1 MVPALEYGRLRAA
14 RLFPGRTKL
23 THRRRIHP
31 LPRTLAAP
39 LVVLALTIAA
49 APAAGASTVSSQ
61 RAQAAA
67 VMHRLDQLQTRRDVA
82 AAHEAT
88 ARAQLAAARAAEAT
102 TAAELAASRSSLHA
116 AQSMLAQE
124 LVATYKNGGG
134 DPVAYVLAAGSFSDL
149 LSRVDVLRRAD
160 SAGSDLITQ
169 INATQHTIENQEQ
182 AQQAAVQQA
191 ATAAQEA
198 AAAGTQLDTAIARAR
213 AVLASVNANIQTL
226 LAGERKRR
234 TQLADTHGDG
244 GSGGATGSGGSGGS
258 GGGSPPPS
266 NVFYGESTW
275 YGPGFAGHRTADGE
289 IFNPN
294 ALTCASPWLP
304 FNTQLRV
311 TNLSTGLSVQVRV
324 NDRGP
329 FGRGVL
335 DLSAHAAQIV
345 HLSGWQRVRIQIL
358 P

>member
-1 MVPALEYGRLRAA
+1 M
-14 RLFPGRTKL
+14 
-23 THRRRIHP
+23 
-31 LPRTLAAP
+31 PRTLAAP
-39 LVVLALTIAA
+39 LVVLALIIAA
-49 APAAGASTVSSQ
+49 APAAGASTVGSQ

-88 ARAQLAAARAAEAT
+88 ARAQLASARAAEAT
-102 TAAELAASRSSLHA
+102 TAAELAASRRSLVA

-169 INATQHTIENQEQ
+169 ISATQHTIQVQEQ

-198 AAAGTQLDTAIARAR
+198 ATARAQLDSAIARAR
-213 AVLASVNANIQTL
+213 AVLANVNANIQTL

-234 TQLADTHGDG
+234 TQLAATHGDG
-244 GSGGATGSGGSGGS
+244 SNPSSSTGSGGSGGS
-258 GGGSPPPS
+258 GSGSPPPS

-289 IFNPN
+289 IFDPN

-311 TNLSTGLSVQVRV
+311 TNLATGLSVQVRV

-358 P
+358 S

>member
-1 MVPALEYGRLRAA
+1 M
-14 RLFPGRTKL
+14 
-23 THRRRIHP
+23 
-31 LPRTLAAP
+31 PRTLAAP
-39 LVVLALTIAA
+39 LVVLALIIAA
-49 APAAGASTVSSQ
+49 APAAGASTVGSQ

-88 ARAQLAAARAAEAT
+88 ARAQLASARAAEAT
-102 TAAELAASRSSLHA
+102 TAAELAASRRSLDA

-160 SAGSDLITQ
+160 SAGSNLITQ
-169 INATQHTIENQEQ
+169 ISATQHAIQVQEQ
-182 AQQAAVQQA
+182 AQQAAVEQA
-191 ATAAQEA
+191 ATAAQD
-198 AAAGTQLDTAIARAR
+198 AAGARTQLDAAITRAR
-213 AVLASVNANIQTL
+213 AVLANVNANIQIL

-234 TQLADTHGDG
+234 TQLADTHGG
-244 GSGGATGSGGSGGS
+244 GTGSSTGSGGS
-258 GGGSPPPS
+258 GGGSQPPS
-266 NVFYGESTW
+266 NVFYGDSTW

-311 TNLSTGLSVQVRV
+311 TNLATGLSVQVRV

-335 DLSAHAAQIV
+335 DLSAHAAQVIG
-345 HLSGWQRVRIQIL
+345 LSGWAEVQVEIL
-358 P
+358 

>member
-1 MVPALEYGRLRAA
+1 
-14 RLFPGRTKL
+14 
-23 THRRRIHP
+23 
-31 LPRTLAAP
+31 
-39 LVVLALTIAA
+39 
-49 APAAGASTVSSQ
+49 
-61 RAQAAA
+61 
-67 VMHRLDQLQTRRDVA
+67 VMHRLDQLQTRRDTA

-102 TAAELAASRSSLHA
+102 TALELAASRRSLESA
-116 AQSMLAQE
+116 RSMLAQE

-169 INATQHTIENQEQ
+169 ISATEHTIQAQEQ
-182 AQQAAVQQA
+182 AQQAAVRQA
-191 ATAAQEA
+191 ATAEQEA
-198 AAAGTQLDTAIARAR
+198 STARTQLDTAIARAR
-213 AVLASVNANIQTL
+213 AVLAQVNAHIQTL

-234 TQLADTHGDG
+234 TELADSHGDG
-244 GSGGATGSGGSGGS
+244 GSTGSSTGSGGSGGS

-289 IFNPN
+289 IFDPN

-311 TNLSTGLSVQVRV
+311 TNLATGLSVQVRV

-335 DLSAHAAQIV
+335 DLSAHAARIV

-358 P
+358 D

>member
-1 MVPALEYGRLRAA
+1 M
-14 RLFPGRTKL
+14 
-23 THRRRIHP
+23 
-31 LPRTLAAP
+31 PRTLAAP
-39 LVVLALTIAA
+39 LVVLALIIAA
-49 APAAGASTVSSQ
+49 APAAGASTVGSQ
-61 RAQAAA
+61 RVQAAA

-88 ARAQLAAARAAEAT
+88 ARAQLASARATEAT
-102 TAAELAASRSSLHA
+102 TAAELAASRRSLGA

-169 INATQHTIENQEQ
+169 ISATQHTIQAQEQ
-182 AQQAAVQQA
+182 AQLAAVQQA
-191 ATAAQEA
+191 ATAAQDA
-198 AAAGTQLDTAIARAR
+198 ATARTQLDTAISRAR
-213 AVLASVNANIQTL
+213 AVLVHVNANIQTL

-234 TQLADTHGDG
+234 AQLADTHGDG
-244 GSGGATGSGGSGGS
+244 SSTGATGSGGS

-266 NVFYGESTW
+266 NVFYGDSTW

-311 TNLSTGLSVQVRV
+311 TNLATGLSVQVRV

-358 P
+358 S

>member
-1 MVPALEYGRLRAA
+1 V
-14 RLFPGRTKL
+14 
-23 THRRRIHP
+23 
-31 LPRTLAAP
+31 
-39 LVVLALTIAA
+39 
-49 APAAGASTVSSQ
+49 
-61 RAQAAA
+61 QAAA

-88 ARAQLAAARAAEAT
+88 ARAQLASARAAEAT
-102 TAAELAASRSSLHA
+102 TAAELAASRRSLGA

-169 INATQHTIENQEQ
+169 ISATQHTIQAQEQ
-182 AQQAAVQQA
+182 AQLAAVQQA
-191 ATAAQEA
+191 ATAAQDA
-198 AAAGTQLDTAIARAR
+198 ATARTQLDTAISRAR
-213 AVLASVNANIQTL
+213 AVLAHVNANIQTL

-234 TQLADTHGDG
+234 AQLADTHGDG
-244 GSGGATGSGGSGGS
+244 SSTGATGSGGS

-266 NVFYGESTW
+266 NVFYGDSTW

-311 TNLSTGLSVQVRV
+311 TNLATGLSVQVRV

-358 P
+358 S

>member
-1 MVPALEYGRLRAA
+1 
-14 RLFPGRTKL
+14 
-23 THRRRIHP
+23 
-31 LPRTLAAP
+31 
-39 LVVLALTIAA
+39 VLALIIAA
-49 APAAGASTVSSQ
+49 APAAGASTVGSQ

-67 VMHRLDQLQTRRDVA
+67 VMHRLDQLQTRRDTA

-102 TAAELAASRSSLHA
+102 TALELAASRRSLESA
-116 AQSMLAQE
+116 RSMLAQE

-160 SAGSDLITQ
+160 STGSDLITQ
-169 INATQHTIENQEQ
+169 ISATEHTIQAQEQ
-182 AQQAAVQQA
+182 AQQAAVRQA
-191 ATAAQEA
+191 ATAEQEA
-198 AAAGTQLDTAIARAR
+198 STARTQLDTAIARAR
-213 AVLASVNANIQTL
+213 AVLAQVNAHIQTL

-234 TQLADTHGDG
+234 TELADSHGDG
-244 GSGGATGSGGSGGS
+244 GSTGSSTGSGGSGGS
-258 GGGSPPPS
+258 GGGSSPPS

-289 IFNPN
+289 IFDPN

-311 TNLSTGLSVQVRV
+311 TNLATGLSVQVRV

-335 DLSAHAAQIV
+335 DLSAHAARIV

-358 P
+358 D

>member
-1 MVPALEYGRLRAA
+1 M
-14 RLFPGRTKL
+14 
-23 THRRRIHP
+23 
-31 LPRTLAAP
+31 PRTLAAP
-39 LVVLALTIAA
+39 LVVLALIIAA
-49 APAAGASTVSSQ
+49 APAAGASTVGSQ
-61 RAQAAA
+61 RVQAAA

-88 ARAQLAAARAAEAT
+88 ARAQLASARATEAT
-102 TAAELAASRSSLHA
+102 TAAELAASRRSLGA

-169 INATQHTIENQEQ
+169 ISATQHTIQ
-182 AQQAAVQQA
+182 AQEHAQLAAVQQA
-191 ATAAQEA
+191 ATAAQDA
-198 AAAGTQLDTAIARAR
+198 ATARTQLDTAISRAR
-213 AVLASVNANIQTL
+213 AVLVHVNANIQTL

-234 TQLADTHGDG
+234 AQLADTHGDG
-244 GSGGATGSGGSGGS
+244 SSTGATGSGGS

-266 NVFYGESTW
+266 NVFYGDSTW

-311 TNLSTGLSVQVRV
+311 TNLATGLSVQVRV

-358 P
+358 S

>member
-1 MVPALEYGRLRAA
+1 
-14 RLFPGRTKL
+14 
-23 THRRRIHP
+23 
-31 LPRTLAAP
+31 
-39 LVVLALTIAA
+39 VLALIIAA
-49 APAAGASTVSSQ
+49 APAAGASTVGSQ

-67 VMHRLDQLQTRRDVA
+67 VMHRLDRLQTRRDVA
-82 AAHEAT
+82 AAHETT

-102 TAAELAASRSSLHA
+102 TAAELAASRRSLDS

-169 INATQHTIENQEQ
+169 ISDTQRTIQAQEQ
-182 AQQAAVQQA
+182 AQQAALQQA
-191 ATAAQEA
+191 ATAAQQA
-198 AAAGTQLDTAIARAR
+198 ATARTQLDTAIAGAR
-213 AVLASVNANIQTL
+213 AVLANVNANIQTL

-234 TQLADTHGDG
+234 TQLADAHGDG
-244 GSGGATGSGGSGGS
+244 GGTGGSTSSGSSGGSGGS
-258 GGGSPPPS
+258 QPPA
-266 NVFYGESTW
+266 NVFYGDSTW

-335 DLSAHAAQIV
+335 DLSAHAAQVV

-358 P
+358 S

>member
-1 MVPALEYGRLRAA
+1 M
-14 RLFPGRTKL
+14 
-23 THRRRIHP
+23 
-31 LPRTLAAP
+31 PRTLAAP
-39 LVVLALTIAA
+39 LVVLALIIAA
-49 APAAGASTVSSQ
+49 APAAGASTVGSQ

-102 TAAELAASRSSLHA
+102 TAAELAASRRSLDS

-124 LVATYKNGGG
+124 LVASYKNGGG

-169 INATQHTIENQEQ
+169 ISATQHTIQAQEQ
-182 AQQAAVQQA
+182 AQLVAVQQA
-191 ATAAQEA
+191 ATAAQDA
-198 AAAGTQLDTAIARAR
+198 ATARTQLDTAITRAR
-213 AVLASVNANIQTL
+213 AVLAHVNANIQTL

-234 TQLADTHGDG
+234 AQLADTHGDG
-244 GSGGATGSGGSGGS
+244 SSTSATGSGGS
-258 GGGSPPPS
+258 GGSPPPS
-266 NVFYGESTW
+266 NVFYGDSTW

-311 TNLSTGLSVQVRV
+311 TNLATGLSVQVRV

-358 P
+358 S

>member
-1 MVPALEYGRLRAA
+1 M
-14 RLFPGRTKL
+14 
-23 THRRRIHP
+23 
-31 LPRTLAAP
+31 PRTLAAP
-39 LVVLALTIAA
+39 LVVLALIIAA
-49 APAAGASTVSSQ
+49 APAAGASTVGSQ
-61 RAQAAA
+61 RVQAAA

-88 ARAQLAAARAAEAT
+88 ARAQLASARAAEAT
-102 TAAELAASRSSLHA
+102 TAAELAASRRSLDA

-169 INATQHTIENQEQ
+169 ISATQHTIQAQEQ
-182 AQQAAVQQA
+182 AQLAAVQQA
-191 ATAAQEA
+191 ATAAQDA
-198 AAAGTQLDTAIARAR
+198 ATARTQLDTAISRAR
-213 AVLASVNANIQTL
+213 AVLAHVNANIQTL

-234 TQLADTHGDG
+234 AQLADTHGDG
-244 GSGGATGSGGSGGS
+244 SSTGATGSGGS

-266 NVFYGESTW
+266 NVFYGDSTW

-311 TNLSTGLSVQVRV
+311 TNLATGLSVQVRV

-358 P
+358 S

>member
-1 MVPALEYGRLRAA
+1 
-14 RLFPGRTKL
+14 
-23 THRRRIHP
+23 

-39 LVVLALTIAA
+39 LVVLALIIAA
-49 APAAGASTVSSQ
+49 APAAGASTVASQ
-61 RAQAAA
+61 RTQAAA
-67 VMHRLDQLQTRRDVA
+67 VMHRLDLLQARRDVA
-82 AAHEAT
+82 AAHETT
-88 ARAQLAAARAAEAT
+88 ARAQLTAARAAEAT
-102 TAAELAASRSSLHA
+102 TAVELAASRRSLDS

-169 INATQHTIENQEQ
+169 INATQRTIQAQEQ
-182 AQQAAVQQA
+182 AQRAAVQQA
-191 ATAAQEA
+191 GTAAQEA
-198 AAAGTQLDTAIARAR
+198 ATARTQLDTAIAGAE
-213 AVLASVNANIQTL
+213 AVLAHVNASIQTL

-244 GSGGATGSGGSGGS
+244 SGTGGATGSGGTGGGS
-258 GGGSPPPS
+258 GGGSQPPA

-311 TNLSTGLSVQVRV
+311 TNLATGLSVQVRV

>member
-1 MVPALEYGRLRAA
+1 M
-14 RLFPGRTKL
+14 
-23 THRRRIHP
+23 
-31 LPRTLAAP
+31 PRTLAAP
-39 LVVLALTIAA
+39 LVVLALIIAA
-49 APAAGASTVSSQ
+49 APAAGASTVGSQ

-67 VMHRLDQLQTRRDVA
+67 VMHRLDQLQTRRDTA

-102 TAAELAASRSSLHA
+102 TALELAASRRSLESA
-116 AQSMLAQE
+116 RSMLAQE

-160 SAGSDLITQ
+160 STGSDLITQ
-169 INATQHTIENQEQ
+169 ISATEHTIQAQEQ
-182 AQQAAVQQA
+182 AQQAAVRQA
-191 ATAAQEA
+191 ATAEQEA
-198 AAAGTQLDTAIARAR
+198 STARTQLDTAIARAR
-213 AVLASVNANIQTL
+213 AVLAQVNAHIQTL

-234 TQLADTHGDG
+234 TELADSHGDG
-244 GSGGATGSGGSGGS
+244 GSTGSSTGSGGSGGS
-258 GGGSPPPS
+258 GGGSSPPS

-289 IFNPN
+289 IFDPN

-311 TNLSTGLSVQVRV
+311 TNLATGLSVQVRV

-335 DLSAHAAQIV
+335 DLSAHAARIV

-358 P
+358 D

>member
-1 MVPALEYGRLRAA
+1 M
-14 RLFPGRTKL
+14 
-23 THRRRIHP
+23 
-31 LPRTLAAP
+31 PRTLAAS
-39 LVVLALTIAA
+39 LVVLALVIAA
-49 APAAGASTVSSQ
+49 APAAGASTVGSQ

-102 TAAELAASRSSLHA
+102 TAVELAASRRSLAA

-169 INATQHTIENQEQ
+169 ISGTQRTIQDQEQ

-198 AAAGTQLDTAIARAR
+198 ASARTQLDTAITRAR
-213 AVLASVNANIQTL
+213 AELANVNAHIQTL

-244 GSGGATGSGGSGGS
+244 TSSSTGS
-258 GGGSPPPS
+258 GGGSQTPS
-266 NVFYGESTW
+266 NVFYGDSTW

-311 TNLSTGLSVQVRV
+311 TNLASGLSVQVRV

-358 P
+358 S

>member
-1 MVPALEYGRLRAA
+1 M
-14 RLFPGRTKL
+14 
-23 THRRRIHP
+23 
-31 LPRTLAAP
+31 PRTLAAP
-39 LVVLALTIAA
+39 LVVLALIIAA
-49 APAAGASTVSSQ
+49 APAAGASTVGSQ

-88 ARAQLAAARAAEAT
+88 ARAQLASARAAEAT
-102 TAAELAASRSSLHA
+102 TAAELAASRRSLDA

-169 INATQHTIENQEQ
+169 ISATQHTIQAQEQ
-182 AQQAAVQQA
+182 AQLVAVQQA
-191 ATAAQEA
+191 ATAAQDA
-198 AAAGTQLDTAIARAR
+198 ATARTQLDTAITRAR
-213 AVLASVNANIQTL
+213 AVLAHVNANIQTL

-234 TQLADTHGDG
+234 AQLADTHGDG
-244 GSGGATGSGGSGGS
+244 SSTSATGSGGS
-258 GGGSPPPS
+258 GGSPPPS
-266 NVFYGESTW
+266 NVFYGDSTW

-311 TNLSTGLSVQVRV
+311 TNLGTGLSVQVRV

-358 P
+358 S

>member
-1 MVPALEYGRLRAA
+1 M
-14 RLFPGRTKL
+14 
-23 THRRRIHP
+23 
-31 LPRTLAAP
+31 PRTLAAP
-39 LVVLALTIAA
+39 LVVLALIIAA
-49 APAAGASTVSSQ
+49 APAAGASTVGSQ

-67 VMHRLDQLQTRRDVA
+67 VMHRLDQLQTRRDTA

-88 ARAQLAAARAAEAT
+88 ARAQLAAARAAEVT
-102 TAAELAASRSSLHA
+102 TALELAASRRSLESA
-116 AQSMLAQE
+116 RSMLAQE

-169 INATQHTIENQEQ
+169 ISATEHTIQAQEQ
-182 AQQAAVQQA
+182 AQQAAVRQA
-191 ATAAQEA
+191 ATAEQEA
-198 AAAGTQLDTAIARAR
+198 STARTQLDTAIARAR
-213 AVLASVNANIQTL
+213 AVLAQVNAHIQTL

-234 TQLADTHGDG
+234 TELADSHGDG
-244 GSGGATGSGGSGGS
+244 GSTGSSTGSGGSGGS
-258 GGGSPPPS
+258 GGGSSPPS

-289 IFNPN
+289 IFDPN

-311 TNLSTGLSVQVRV
+311 TNLATGLSVQVRV

-335 DLSAHAAQIV
+335 DLSAHAARIV

-358 P
+358 D

>member
-1 MVPALEYGRLRAA
+1 
-14 RLFPGRTKL
+14 
-23 THRRRIHP
+23 

-39 LVVLALTIAA
+39 LVVLALIIAA
-49 APAAGASTVSSQ
+49 APAAGASTVGSQ

-88 ARAQLAAARAAEAT
+88 ARTQLASARAAEAT
-102 TAAELAASRSSLHA
+102 TAAELAASRRSLAA

-169 INATQHTIENQEQ
+169 ISATQHTIQVQEQ

-198 AAAGTQLDTAIARAR
+198 ATAGTQLDSAIARAR
-213 AVLASVNANIQTL
+213 AVLANVNANIQTL

-234 TQLADTHGDG
+234 TQLAATHGDG
-244 GSGGATGSGGSGGS
+244 SNTSSSSGS

-289 IFNPN
+289 IFDPN

-311 TNLSTGLSVQVRV
+311 TNLASGLSVQVRV

-358 P
+358 S

>member
-1 MVPALEYGRLRAA
+1 
-14 RLFPGRTKL
+14 
-23 THRRRIHP
+23 

-39 LVVLALTIAA
+39 LVVLALIIAA
-49 APAAGASTVSSQ
+49 APAAGASTVGSQ
-61 RAQAAA
+61 RVQAAA

-88 ARAQLAAARAAEAT
+88 ARAQLASARATEAT
-102 TAAELAASRSSLHA
+102 TAAELAASRRSLGA

-169 INATQHTIENQEQ
+169 ISATQHTIQAQEQ
-182 AQQAAVQQA
+182 AQLAAVQQA
-191 ATAAQEA
+191 ATAAQDA
-198 AAAGTQLDTAIARAR
+198 ATARTQLDTAISRAR
-213 AVLASVNANIQTL
+213 AVLVHVNANIQTL

-234 TQLADTHGDG
+234 AQLADTHGDG
-244 GSGGATGSGGSGGS
+244 SSTGATGSGGS

-266 NVFYGESTW
+266 NVFYGDSTW

-311 TNLSTGLSVQVRV
+311 TNLATGLSVQVRV

-358 P
+358 S

>member
-1 MVPALEYGRLRAA
+1 M
-14 RLFPGRTKL
+14 
-23 THRRRIHP
+23 
-31 LPRTLAAP
+31 
-39 LVVLALTIAA
+39 LALIIAA
-49 APAAGASTVSSQ
+49 APAAGASTVGSQ

-88 ARAQLAAARAAEAT
+88 ARTQLAAARAAEAT
-102 TAAELAASRSSLHA
+102 TAAELAASRRSLEA

-169 INATQHTIENQEQ
+169 ISATQKTIQDQEQ

-198 AAAGTQLDTAIARAR
+198 ATA
-213 AVLASVNANIQTL
+213 
-226 LAGERKRR
+226 R
-234 TQLADTHGDG
+234 TQLADTHGAG
-244 GSGGATGSGGSGGS
+244 GGTGSSTGSGGSGGS

-311 TNLSTGLSVQVRV
+311 TNLATGLSVQVRV

-358 P
+358 S

>member
-1 MVPALEYGRLRAA
+1 M
-14 RLFPGRTKL
+14 
-23 THRRRIHP
+23 
-31 LPRTLAAP
+31 PRTLAAP
-39 LVVLALTIAA
+39 LVVLALIIAA
-49 APAAGASTVSSQ
+49 APAAGASTVGSQ

-88 ARAQLAAARAAEAT
+88 ARAQLASARAAEAT
-102 TAAELAASRSSLHA
+102 TAAELAASRRSLDA

-169 INATQHTIENQEQ
+169 ISATQHTIQAQEQ

-198 AAAGTQLDTAIARAR
+198 ATARTQLDTAIARAR
-213 AVLASVNANIQTL
+213 AVLAHVNANIQTL

-244 GSGGATGSGGSGGS
+244 SSTSGFDGLGRLRRRVAAT
-258 GGGSPPPS
+258 
-266 NVFYGESTW
+266 V
-275 YGPGFAGHRTADGE
+275 
-289 IFNPN
+289 
-294 ALTCASPWLP
+294 
-304 FNTQLRV
+304 
-311 TNLSTGLSVQVRV
+311 
-324 NDRGP
+324 
-329 FGRGVL
+329 
-335 DLSAHAAQIV
+335 
-345 HLSGWQRVRIQIL
+345 QRVLRR
-358 P
+358 

>member
-1 MVPALEYGRLRAA
+1 M
-14 RLFPGRTKL
+14 
-23 THRRRIHP
+23 
-31 LPRTLAAP
+31 PRTLAAP
-39 LVVLALTIAA
+39 LVVLALIIAA
-49 APAAGASTVSSQ
+49 APAAGASTVGSQ

-88 ARAQLAAARAAEAT
+88 ARAQLASARAAEAT
-102 TAAELAASRSSLHA
+102 TAAELAASRRSLDA

-169 INATQHTIENQEQ
+169 ISATQHTIQAQEQ

-191 ATAAQEA
+191 ATAAQDA
-198 AAAGTQLDTAIARAR
+198 ATARTQLDTAIARAR
-213 AVLASVNANIQTL
+213 AVLAHVDANIQTL

-244 GSGGATGSGGSGGS
+244 SSTSATGSGGS
-258 GGGSPPPS
+258 GGSPPPS
-266 NVFYGESTW
+266 NVFYGDSTW

-311 TNLSTGLSVQVRV
+311 TNLATGLSVQVRV

-358 P
+358 S

>member
-1 MVPALEYGRLRAA
+1 
-14 RLFPGRTKL
+14 
-23 THRRRIHP
+23 
-31 LPRTLAAP
+31 
-39 LVVLALTIAA
+39 VLALIIAA
-49 APAAGASTVSSQ
+49 APAAGASTVGSQ

-67 VMHRLDQLQTRRDVA
+67 VMHRLDRLQTRRDVA
-82 AAHEAT
+82 AAHETT

-102 TAAELAASRSSLHA
+102 TAAELAASRRSLDS

-169 INATQHTIENQEQ
+169 ISDTQRTIQAQEQ
-182 AQQAAVQQA
+182 AQQAALQQA
-191 ATAAQEA
+191 ATAAQQA
-198 AAAGTQLDTAIARAR
+198 ATARTQLDTAIAGAR
-213 AVLASVNANIQTL
+213 AVLANVNANIQTL

-234 TQLADTHGDG
+234 TQLADAHGDG
-244 GSGGATGSGGSGGS
+244 GGTGGSTSSGSSGGSGGS
-258 GGGSPPPS
+258 QPPAS
-266 NVFYGESTW
+266 VFYGDSTW

-335 DLSAHAAQIV
+335 DLSAHAAQVV

-358 P
+358 S

>member
-1 MVPALEYGRLRAA
+1 M
-14 RLFPGRTKL
+14 
-23 THRRRIHP
+23 
-31 LPRTLAAP
+31 
-39 LVVLALTIAA
+39 LALIIAA
-49 APAAGASTVSSQ
+49 APAAGASTVGSQ

-102 TAAELAASRSSLHA
+102 TAAELAASRRSLDS

-169 INATQHTIENQEQ
+169 ISATQHTIQAQEQ

-191 ATAAQEA
+191 ATAAQQA
-198 AAAGTQLDTAIARAR
+198 STARTQLDTAIAGAR
-213 AVLASVNANIQTL
+213 AVLAHVDANIQTL

-244 GSGGATGSGGSGGS
+244 SGTGGSTGSGGSGGS
-258 GGGSPPPS
+258 QPPA
-266 NVFYGESTW
+266 NVFYGDSTW

-311 TNLSTGLSVQVRV
+311 TNLASGLSVQVRV

>member
-1 MVPALEYGRLRAA
+1 M
-14 RLFPGRTKL
+14 
-23 THRRRIHP
+23 
-31 LPRTLAAP
+31 PRTLAAP
-39 LVVLALTIAA
+39 LVVLALLIAA
-49 APAAGASTVSSQ
+49 APAAGASTVGSQ

-88 ARAQLAAARAAEAT
+88 ARAQLASARAAEAT
-102 TAAELAASRSSLHA
+102 TAAELAASRRSLVA

-169 INATQHTIENQEQ
+169 ISATQHTIQVQEQ

-198 AAAGTQLDTAIARAR
+198 ATARAQLDSAIARAR
-213 AVLASVNANIQTL
+213 AVLANVNANIQTL

-234 TQLADTHGDG
+234 TQLAATHGDG
-244 GSGGATGSGGSGGS
+244 SNPSSSTGSGGSGGS

-311 TNLSTGLSVQVRV
+311 TNLATGLSVQVRV

-358 P
+358 S

>member
-1 MVPALEYGRLRAA
+1 M
-14 RLFPGRTKL
+14 
-23 THRRRIHP
+23 
-31 LPRTLAAP
+31 PRTLAAP
-39 LVVLALTIAA
+39 LVVLALIIAA
-49 APAAGASTVSSQ
+49 APAAGASTVGSQ

-88 ARAQLAAARAAEAT
+88 ARTQLAAARAAEAT
-102 TAAELAASRSSLHA
+102 TAAELAASRRSLEA

-169 INATQHTIENQEQ
+169 ISATQKTIQDQEQ

-198 AAAGTQLDTAIARAR
+198 ATARTQLDTAITRAR

-244 GSGGATGSGGSGGS
+244 GSTGSSTGSGGSGGS
-258 GGGSPPPS
+258 GGGSQPPS
-266 NVFYGESTW
+266 NVFYGDSTW

-311 TNLSTGLSVQVRV
+311 TNLATGLSVQVRV

-358 P
+358 S

>member
-1 MVPALEYGRLRAA
+1 MR
-14 RLFPGRTKL
+14 
-23 THRRRIHP
+23 
-31 LPRTLAAP
+31 RTLAAP

-49 APAAGASTVSSQ
+49 APAAGAATVGSQ

-88 ARAQLAAARAAEAT
+88 ARAQLATARAAEAT
-102 TAAELAASRSSLHA
+102 TAAELAASRRSLHA

-169 INATQHTIENQEQ
+169 INATQHTIQNQEQ

-198 AAAGTQLDTAIARAR
+198 ATAGTQLDTAIARAR
-213 AVLASVNANIQTL
+213 AVLASVNANIRTL

-244 GSGGATGSGGSGGS
+244 GSGGSTGSGGSGGS

-275 YGPGFAGHRTADGE
+275 YGPGFAGHRTANGE

>member
-1 MVPALEYGRLRAA
+1 
-14 RLFPGRTKL
+14 
-23 THRRRIHP
+23 
-31 LPRTLAAP
+31 
-39 LVVLALTIAA
+39 VLALIIAA
-49 APAAGASTVSSQ
+49 APAAGASTVGSQ
-61 RAQAAA
+61 RVQAAA

-88 ARAQLAAARAAEAT
+88 ARAQLASARAAEAT
-102 TAAELAASRSSLHA
+102 TAAELAASRRSLGA

-169 INATQHTIENQEQ
+169 ISATQHTIQAQEQ
-182 AQQAAVQQA
+182 AQLAAVQQA
-191 ATAAQEA
+191 ATAAQDA
-198 AAAGTQLDTAIARAR
+198 ATARTQLDTAISRAR
-213 AVLASVNANIQTL
+213 AVLVHVNANIQTL

-234 TQLADTHGDG
+234 AQLADTHGDG
-244 GSGGATGSGGSGGS
+244 SSTGATGSGGS

-266 NVFYGESTW
+266 NVFYGDSTW

-311 TNLSTGLSVQVRV
+311 TNLATGLSVQVRV

-358 P
+358 S

>member
-1 MVPALEYGRLRAA
+1 M
-14 RLFPGRTKL
+14 
-23 THRRRIHP
+23 
-31 LPRTLAAP
+31 PRTLAAP
-39 LVVLALTIAA
+39 LVVLALIIAA
-49 APAAGASTVSSQ
+49 APAAGASTVGSQ

-88 ARAQLAAARAAEAT
+88 ARAQLASARAAEAT
-102 TAAELAASRSSLHA
+102 TAAELAASRRSLVA

-169 INATQHTIENQEQ
+169 ISATQHTIQVQEQ

-198 AAAGTQLDTAIARAR
+198 ATARAQLDSAIARAR
-213 AVLASVNANIQTL
+213 AVLANVNANIQTL

-234 TQLADTHGDG
+234 TQLAATHGDG
-244 GSGGATGSGGSGGS
+244 SNPSSSTGSGGSGGS
-258 GGGSPPPS
+258 GSGSPPPS

-311 TNLSTGLSVQVRV
+311 TNLATGLSVQVRV

-358 P
+358 S

>member
-1 MVPALEYGRLRAA
+1 M
-14 RLFPGRTKL
+14 
-23 THRRRIHP
+23 
-31 LPRTLAAP
+31 
-39 LVVLALTIAA
+39 LALIIAA
-49 APAAGASTVSSQ
+49 APAAGASTVGSQ

-88 ARAQLAAARAAEAT
+88 ARTQLAAARAAEAT
-102 TAAELAASRSSLHA
+102 TAAELAASRRSLEA

-169 INATQHTIENQEQ
+169 ISATQHTIQAQEQ
-182 AQQAAVQQA
+182 AQLVAVQQA
-191 ATAAQEA
+191 ATAAQDA
-198 AAAGTQLDTAIARAR
+198 ATARTQLDTAISRAR
-213 AVLASVNANIQTL
+213 AVLVHVNANIQTL

-234 TQLADTHGDG
+234 AQLADTHGDG
-244 GSGGATGSGGSGGS
+244 SSTGATGSGGS

-266 NVFYGESTW
+266 NVFYGDSTW

-311 TNLSTGLSVQVRV
+311 TNLATGLSVQVRV

-358 P
+358 S

>member
-1 MVPALEYGRLRAA
+1 M
-14 RLFPGRTKL
+14 
-23 THRRRIHP
+23 
-31 LPRTLAAP
+31 PRTLAAP
-39 LVVLALTIAA
+39 LVVLALIIAA
-49 APAAGASTVSSQ
+49 APAAGASTVGSQ

-88 ARAQLAAARAAEAT
+88 ARAQLASARGAEAT
-102 TAAELAASRSSLHA
+102 TAAELAASRRSLVA

-169 INATQHTIENQEQ
+169 ISATQHTIQAQEQ
-182 AQQAAVQQA
+182 AQLVAVQQA
-191 ATAAQEA
+191 ATAAQDA
-198 AAAGTQLDTAIARAR
+198 ATARTQLDTAITRAR
-213 AVLASVNANIQTL
+213 AVLAHVNANIQTL

-234 TQLADTHGDG
+234 AQLADTHGDG
-244 GSGGATGSGGSGGS
+244 SSTSATGSGGS
-258 GGGSPPPS
+258 GGSPPPS
-266 NVFYGESTW
+266 NVFYGDSTW

-311 TNLSTGLSVQVRV
+311 TNLATGLSVQVRV

-358 P
+358 S

>member
-1 MVPALEYGRLRAA
+1 M
-14 RLFPGRTKL
+14 
-23 THRRRIHP
+23 
-31 LPRTLAAP
+31 PRTLAAP
-39 LVVLALTIAA
+39 LVVLALIIAA
-49 APAAGASTVSSQ
+49 APAAGASTVGPQ

-67 VMHRLDQLQTRRDVA
+67 VMHRLDQLQTRRDAA

-88 ARAQLAAARAAEAT
+88 ARTQLAAARAAEAT
-102 TAAELAASRSSLHA
+102 TAAELAASRRSLA
-116 AQSMLAQE
+116 SAQSMLAQE

-169 INATQHTIENQEQ
+169 ISTTQHAIQVQEQ

-191 ATAAQEA
+191 ATAAQA
-198 AAAGTQLDTAIARAR
+198 AATARTQLDSAIARGR
-213 AVLASVNANIQTL
+213 AVLAHVNANIQAL

-244 GSGGATGSGGSGGS
+244 GGTGSSTSSGGSGGGSGGS

-289 IFNPN
+289 IFIPN

-304 FNTQLRV
+304 FNTQLMV
-311 TNLSTGLSVQVRV
+311 TNLATGLSVQVRV

-358 P
+358 

>member
-1 MVPALEYGRLRAA
+1 LV
-14 RLFPGRTKL
+14 
-23 THRRRIHP
+23 
-31 LPRTLAAP
+31 RTLAAP
-39 LVVLALTIAA
+39 LVVLALIIAA
-49 APAAGASTVSSQ
+49 APAAGASTVGSQ

-67 VMHRLDQLQTRRDVA
+67 VMHRLDLLQARRDVA
-82 AAHEAT
+82 AAHETT
-88 ARAQLAAARAAEAT
+88 ARAQLTAARAAEAT
-102 TAAELAASRSSLHA
+102 TAVELAASRRSLDS

-169 INATQHTIENQEQ
+169 INATQRTIQAQEQ
-182 AQQAAVQQA
+182 AQRAAVQQA
-191 ATAAQEA
+191 STAAQEA
-198 AAAGTQLDTAIARAR
+198 ATARTQLDTAIAGAE
-213 AVLASVNANIQTL
+213 AVLAHVNASIQTL

-244 GSGGATGSGGSGGS
+244 SGTGGATGSGGTGGGS
-258 GGGSPPPS
+258 GGGSQPPA

-311 TNLSTGLSVQVRV
+311 TNLATGLSVQVRV

>member
-1 MVPALEYGRLRAA
+1 
-14 RLFPGRTKL
+14 
-23 THRRRIHP
+23 

-39 LVVLALTIAA
+39 LVVLALIIAA
-49 APAAGASTVSSQ
+49 APAAGASTVGSQ

-67 VMHRLDQLQTRRDVA
+67 VMHRLDQLQTRRDTA

-102 TAAELAASRSSLHA
+102 TALELAVSRRSLESA
-116 AQSMLAQE
+116 RSMLAQE

-160 SAGSDLITQ
+160 STGSDLITQ
-169 INATQHTIENQEQ
+169 ISATEHTIQAQEQ
-182 AQQAAVQQA
+182 AQQAAVRQA
-191 ATAAQEA
+191 ATAEQEA
-198 AAAGTQLDTAIARAR
+198 STARTQLDTAIARAR
-213 AVLASVNANIQTL
+213 AVLAQVNAHIQTL

-234 TQLADTHGDG
+234 TELADSHGDG
-244 GSGGATGSGGSGGS
+244 GSTGSSTGSGGSGGS
-258 GGGSPPPS
+258 GGGSSPPS

-289 IFNPN
+289 IFDPN

-311 TNLSTGLSVQVRV
+311 TNLATGLSVQVRV

-335 DLSAHAAQIV
+335 DLSAHAARIV

-358 P
+358 D

>member
-1 MVPALEYGRLRAA
+1 M
-14 RLFPGRTKL
+14 
-23 THRRRIHP
+23 
-31 LPRTLAAP
+31 PRTLAAP
-39 LVVLALTIAA
+39 LVVLALIIAA
-49 APAAGASTVSSQ
+49 APAAGASTVASQ

-67 VMHRLDQLQTRRDVA
+67 VMHRLDLLQARRDVA
-82 AAHEAT
+82 AAHETT
-88 ARAQLAAARAAEAT
+88 ARAQLTAARAAEAT
-102 TAAELAASRSSLHA
+102 TAVELAASRRSLDS

-169 INATQHTIENQEQ
+169 INATQRTIQAQEQ
-182 AQQAAVQQA
+182 AQRAAVQQA
-191 ATAAQEA
+191 STAAQEA
-198 AAAGTQLDTAIARAR
+198 ATARTQLDTAIAGAE
-213 AVLASVNANIQTL
+213 AVLAHVNASIQTL

-244 GSGGATGSGGSGGS
+244 SGTGGATGSGGTGGGS
-258 GGGSPPPS
+258 GGGSQPPA

-311 TNLSTGLSVQVRV
+311 TNLATGLSVQVRV

>member
-1 MVPALEYGRLRAA
+1 
-14 RLFPGRTKL
+14 
-23 THRRRIHP
+23 

-39 LVVLALTIAA
+39 LVVLALIIAA
-49 APAAGASTVSSQ
+49 APAAGASTVGSQ

-88 ARAQLAAARAAEAT
+88 ARAQLASARAAEAT
-102 TAAELAASRSSLHA
+102 TAAELAASRRSLGA

-169 INATQHTIENQEQ
+169 ISATQHTIQAQEQ
-182 AQQAAVQQA
+182 AQLAAVQQA
-191 ATAAQEA
+191 ATAAQDA
-198 AAAGTQLDTAIARAR
+198 ATARTQLDTAISRAR
-213 AVLASVNANIQTL
+213 AVLAHVNANIQTL

-234 TQLADTHGDG
+234 AQLADTHGDG
-244 GSGGATGSGGSGGS
+244 SSTGATGSGGS

-266 NVFYGESTW
+266 NVFYGDSTW

-311 TNLSTGLSVQVRV
+311 TNLATGLSVQVRV

-358 P
+358 S

>member
-1 MVPALEYGRLRAA
+1 
-14 RLFPGRTKL
+14 
-23 THRRRIHP
+23 

-39 LVVLALTIAA
+39 LVVLALIIAA
-49 APAAGASTVSSQ
+49 APAAGASTVGSQ

-88 ARAQLAAARAAEAT
+88 ARAQLATARAAEAT
-102 TAAELAASRSSLHA
+102 TAAELAASRRSLDA

-169 INATQHTIENQEQ
+169 IAATQHTIQVQEQ

-198 AAAGTQLDTAIARAR
+198 ATAGTQLDTAITRAR
-213 AVLASVNANIQTL
+213 AVLAHVNANIQTL

-244 GSGGATGSGGSGGS
+244 GGTGSSTGSGGSGGS
-258 GGGSPPPS
+258 GGGSQPPS

-289 IFNPN
+289 IFNPD

-311 TNLSTGLSVQVRV
+311 TNLASGLSVQVRV